1 MKKLATFL
9 EKAVIWLFVMM
20 YEVIILLNSCFDK
33 IDYFGRKDFFFPIIG
48 FVLVGILLVF
58 AIFKMYKAKK
68 KSVWKIINFINE
80 HIIVCTIVLFL
91 LQVVISINIYF
102 MTGWDSGILTV
113 NADYVANGQTSE
125 LWNWYY
131 SRCPN
136 NSLLTFIYMIFF
148 WIAEHIGVPS
158 TVVRLL
164 IVITQCVISSLTGLL
179 LYCVS
184 KKYLK
189 SIAWS
194 VFAWFVFVIL
204 VGLSPWVIIPYS
216 DATCLFLPMLLLWI
230 YQSLNQGHTV
240 LKCIAISVI
249 AYLGYEIK
257 PMVIII
263 LIAMFGAE
271 ILKWMSSEEKKKCW
285 MSITVMFISLTIT
298 VGICKVVSLENMMGF
313 TINQEAEFGMTHY
326 LMMGLNYE
334 HSGVFIKTDAD
345 FSESIATNAERKS
358 ENIRVAKERI
368 KEFGPIGLIKHTIRK
383 SMVNFKDGTFA
394 WWNEGDFFGIELS
407 IPNNPITSFLRNLY
421 YDHGSL
427 HMIFKVIAQ
436 LFWMLVLIG
445 NVLQIVALV
454 GKSETINK
462 CHLVIILSLIGLTLF
477 VMIFEARARYLY
489 VYVPIYIIS
498 GIQGYQFLYNRINSK
513 SRSSENTK
521 QEQENNTEK
530 ESLLVKE

>member
-1 MKKLATFL
+1 MKKLAAFL
-9 EKAVIWLFVMM
+9 EKTVVWIFVMM
-20 YEVIILLNSCFDK
+20 YVVIMLLNICFDK
-33 IDYFGRKDFFFPIIG
+33 IDYYCRKDFFFPIIG

-58 AIFKMYKAKK
+58 FIFKIYKMKRQ
-68 KSVWKIINFINE
+68 SVCKIINFINE
-80 HIIVCTIVLFL
+80 HIVVCTIALFL

-102 MTGWDSGILTV
+102 MTGWDSGILTA

-148 WIAEHIGVPS
+148 WVAEHIGIPS
-158 TVVRLL
+158 TAVRLL
-164 IVITQCVISSLTGLL
+164 IVIAQCVISSLTGLL

-189 SIAWS
+189 SIAWA
-194 VFAWFVFVIL
+194 VFAWCVFVVL
-204 VGLSPWVIIPYS
+204 VGVSPWVIIPYS
-216 DATCLFLPMLLLWI
+216 DATCLFMPMLLLWI

-271 ILKWMSSEEKKKCW
+271 ILKWMSSEEKKKDW
-285 MSITVMFISLTIT
+285 MSIIVMFISLAVT

-326 LMMGLNYE
+326 LMMGLNDK
-334 HSGVFIKTDAD
+334 HDGVFIKSDAD
-345 FSESIATNAERKS
+345 FSESITTNEERKK

-368 KEFGPIGLIKHTIRK
+368 KEFGPIGLVKHTIRK

-407 IPNNPITSFLRNLY
+407 IPNNPLTSFLRNIY

-427 HMIFKVIAQ
+427 HMLFKVIVQ

-445 NVLQIVALV
+445 NILQIFTVVSKEGAL
-454 GKSETINK
+454 NK
-462 CHLVIILSLIGLTLF
+462 CHLVIALSLIGLTIF

-489 VYVPIYIIS
+489 VYIPIYIIS
-498 GIQGYQFLYNRINSK
+498 GIQGYQFLYNKLNSK
-513 SRSSENTK
+513 ISSSEKMKNTRK
-521 QEQENNTEK
+521 
-530 ESLLVKE
+530 